1 MGAKQARTRQHIFLY
16 PACCVIW
23 SLIFIGCLHA
33 PPAPQGDQQLL
44 EAGQY
49 MARGDYHSA
58 VEINQRVLRQ
68 FPDRLADQ
76 ALFQLGLIYAHPANP
91 DRNVQNA
98 VESFQAIVE
107 RYPSSQL
114 RPRAELWLVVL
125 GNLRA
130 QEDQIRALM
139 QRNAPL
145 EKTIKIQKHKI
156 NQLQDQLEKFKRID
170 IKMEEKKRNAIP
182 QAEELEEKR
191 NGKNSGR

>member
-1 MGAKQARTRQHIFLY
+1 MGAKRTRAGQYIFLY
-16 PACCVIW
+16 AACCVIW
-23 SLIFIGCLHA
+23 SVIVIGCLHG
-33 PPAPQGDQQLL
+33 PPTPQGDQQLL
-44 EAGQY
+44 EARQF
-49 MARGDYHSA
+49 MARGDYPSA
-58 VEINQRVLRQ
+58 LEINQRVLMQ

-98 VESFQAIVE
+98 VETFQRIIDQ
-107 RYPSSQL
+107 YPASQL
-114 RPRAELWLVVL
+114 RPEAELWLVVL

-145 EKTIKIQKHKI
+145 EKTVKIQKQKI
-156 NQLQDQLEKFKRID
+156 NQLRDQLEKFKRID

-182 QAEELEEKR
+182 RTEELKDKG
-191 NGKNSGR
+191 NGKNSGS